1 MAPMAA
7 QHDLGPHRRM
17 WGNFVILCVTGTA
30 ATAAALALMA
40 LFLL

>member
-1 MAPMAA
+1 MAA